1 MSVSTTPTLARS
13 NERIRSKTKEP
24 DHAATPTV
32 DSISTI
38 DDCIMHHIVG
48 LYNAHVRKV
57 KTEEP
62 DYETPRPLFSWLP
75 VDTIKR
81 TLAAT
86 TQLASIPMSTTV
98 EATDTVY
105 SDTRDIDS
113 GAAQLFVGTETLLP
127 KNPPDKAQ

>member
-1 MSVSTTPTLARS
+1 
-13 NERIRSKTKEP
+13 
-24 DHAATPTV
+24 
-32 DSISTI
+32 
-38 DDCIMHHIVG
+38 MHHMIG

-57 KTEEP
+57 KTEDS
-62 DYETPRPLFSWLP
+62 DYETRRPLFSLASCRHYP

-81 TLAAT
+81 TLAVT

-105 SDTRDIDS
+105 SDTRRHIDS

-127 KNPPDKAQ
+127 KNPPDKAR